1 MLRPFAGA
9 CYELLNCIFIDLT
22 FETTTNDFFYRVR
35 QGLPELL
42 ALGPE
47 EDLEEK
53 KRVVVGYGTE
63 ASVYG
68 KKGFDELDEFS
79 TQGSGKGY
87 ARVDAKGSQPEEIQL
102 CYPPI
107 NDFEGTGD

>member
-1 MLRPFAGA
+1 M
-9 CYELLNCIFIDLT
+9 
-22 FETTTNDFFYRVR
+22 
-35 QGLPELL
+35 PELL

-53 KRVVVGYGTE
+53 KRVAMRYGTE

-68 KKGFDELDEFS
+68 KKGFDELEELS
-79 TQGSGKGY
+79 THGSGKGY
-87 ARVDAKGSQPEEIQL
+87 AGVDARGSQPEEIQL